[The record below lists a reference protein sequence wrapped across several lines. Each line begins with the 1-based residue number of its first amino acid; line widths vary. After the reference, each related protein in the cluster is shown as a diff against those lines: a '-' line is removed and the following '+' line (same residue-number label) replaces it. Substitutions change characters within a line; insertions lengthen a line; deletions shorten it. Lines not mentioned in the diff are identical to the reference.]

1 MQAAKWPQG
10 IHARRF
16 SCFQHNT
23 QGLFTETLVSK
34 AISSVIVCLSV
45 ISIVV
50 DSVNTVAF
58 ADGFSNFIKELF
70 DESVDSETCE
80 DDDD

>member
-16 SCFQHNT
+16 SSLQHNT
-23 QGLFTETLVSK
+23 QGLFTEALVSK

-50 DSVNTVAF
+50 ESANAVAF
-58 ADGFSNFIKELF
+58 ADGFSNFTKELF